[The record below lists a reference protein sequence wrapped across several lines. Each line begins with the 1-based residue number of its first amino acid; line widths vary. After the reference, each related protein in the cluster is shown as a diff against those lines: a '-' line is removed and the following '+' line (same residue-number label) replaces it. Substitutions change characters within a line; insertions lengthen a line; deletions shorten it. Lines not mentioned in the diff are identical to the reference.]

1 MDVQGQVRA
10 WLLEQQDW
18 LQEAA
23 DRLLKQGTLSQV
35 DISELEARLKTP
47 EGQSISKLRNFE
59 ELTHAP
65 VGSTLRL
72 LGIENVTGIESLGP
86 RAPLDFGTGNL
97 TVIYGHNGSGKSC
110 YTRILKK
117 ASGQIR
123 ATELRPNVFQDSPK
137 TSQCTINFVLD
148 HVIQNIEWH
157 TNHQP
162 IEPLREIDIFD
173 SEEALHYL
181 KSESTATYSPPIM
194 GLFEKLAAATDS
206 LKESLQLAQDKL
218 VSSLPVIPPAY
229 QETIVGRSYRMLSS
243 LTPPAVEHLLNW
255 TLEDTKNLD
264 ILSERL
270 KIADPAALAKQKRAT
285 KGQTIQIIEG
295 VKLAAISFGAQQ
307 LDIIRDLRTTA
318 VDKRR
323 IAMEAAQVQS
333 AVLEGVGASTWRALW
348 EAARTYSSTPYPQA
362 PFPVTEGA
370 RCVLCQ
376 QDLSIEAQQRLND
389 FESFVQG
396 KLEADAKTAEGNYSE
411 ILNNL
416 SVPLTEAQL
425 QTQLTA
431 AGLTDV
437 AWKEALWNFWNTAG
451 QIRAALE
458 GHELVA
464 IVTPISSFSA
474 NLTILESYRDRL
486 ESEASQLE
494 QDALQFDRAKA
505 DAEKLTLE
513 ARQWIS
519 QQNEAVRQELQRLKT
534 IKTFESWKTLASS
547 RRISTKATEISE
559 SVVTEAYVSRFNNE
573 LRALGATRIQVELV
587 KTRTAR
593 AKVLHQLKLKGVKNG
608 DHSPEKVLSEGE
620 RRIISLAAFLA
631 DVTEKPGIAPFIF
644 DDPIS
649 SLDHDFEWNVA
660 CRLAELAKERQVLIF
675 THRLSLYGAMDEVA
689 KKIGEAWKKAN
700 YRPMCI
706 ESFGGVSGHPADQAV
721 WNNPT
726 KTANNILLDRLRG
739 AKKAG
744 EANGAA
750 TYYALAQGICS
761 DFRKLIERS
770 VEDDLLQKI
779 VVRHRRGISTDGRLP
794 ALLGITREELNGID
808 DLMTKYSCYEHSQS
822 TETPAKPPEEPE
834 LKADIESLKVWRE
847 DLEARRKKAA

>member
-35 DISELEARLKTP
+35 DISELEARIRTP
-47 EGQSISKLRNFE
+47 EGQAISKLRNFE

-72 LGIENVTGIESLGP
+72 LGIENVSGIESLGP
-86 RAPLDFGTGNL
+86 RAPLDFGSGNL

-123 ATELRPNVFQDSPK
+123 ATDLRPNVFQAAPA
-137 TSQCTINFVLD
+137 TSQCTIRFELD
-148 HVIQNIEWH
+148 DAVQNIEWH
-157 TNHQP
+157 IDHQP
-162 IEPLREIDIFD
+162 IESLREIDIFD
-173 SEEALHYL
+173 NEEALHYL

-194 GLFEKLAAATDS
+194 GLFERLAAATDS
-206 LKESLQLAQDKL
+206 VKESLQLSQDKL
-218 VSSLPVIPPAY
+218 VSLLPVIPPAY
-229 QETIVGRSYRMLSS
+229 QETIAGRSYRTLSS
-243 LTPPAVEHLLNW
+243 LTAPAVENLLLW
-255 TLEDTKNLD
+255 TPVDAQSLEALN
-264 ILSERL
+264 ERL
-270 KIADPAALAKQKRAT
+270 RIADPGALAKQKRAA
-285 KGQTIQIIEG
+285 KAQVIQIIDS
-295 VKLAAISFGAQQ
+295 VKRAVTSFGAQH
-307 LDIIRDLRTTA
+307 LDIIRDLRSTA

-323 IAMEAAQVQS
+323 IAMEGAQVQS
-333 AVLEGVGASTWRALW
+333 AVLEGVGTPTWRALW
-348 EAARTYSSTPYPQA
+348 EAARTYSSTPYPQT
-362 PFPVTEGA
+362 PFPATEGA

-376 QDLSIEAQQRLND
+376 QDLSVEAQQRLND
-389 FESFVQG
+389 FERFVQG
-396 KLEADAKTAEGNYSE
+396 KLEADAKLAEKNYDE
-411 ILNNL
+411 ILQNL
-416 SVPLTEAQL
+416 PAPLTEAQL
-425 QTQLTA
+425 LTQSTA

-437 AWKEALWNFWNTAG
+437 AWKEALWTFWNSAG
-451 QIRAALE
+451 QIRTALQ
-458 GHELVA
+458 GHELAAVA
-464 IVTPISSFSA
+464 PPISSFSA
-474 NLTILESYRDRL
+474 NLVILESYRERL
-486 ESEASQLE
+486 ELEASQFE
-494 QDALQFDRAKA
+494 QDALQFDRAQA

-519 QQNEAVRQELQRLKT
+519 QQNEAVRRELQRLKT
-534 IKTFESWKTLASS
+534 IKSFDSWKALASS

-559 SVVTEAYVSRFNNE
+559 SVVTEAYVGRFNDE
-573 LRALGATRIQVELV
+573 LRALGATHIQVELV
-587 KTRTAR
+587 RTRTAR
-593 AKVLHQLKLKGVKNG
+593 AKVLHQLKLKGVRNG

-649 SLDHDFEWNVA
+649 SLDHDFEWYVA

-689 KKIGEAWKKAN
+689 KKIGDGWKRAN
-700 YRPMCI
+700 FRPMCI

-726 KTANNILLDRLRG
+726 KTANNILLDRLRD

-744 EANGAA
+744 EASGAA
-750 TYYALAQGICS
+750 LYYALAQGICS

-794 ALLGITREELNGID
+794 ALLGITREELNRID

-822 TETPAKPPEEPE
+822 AEIPAKPPEEPE

-847 DLEARRKKAA
+847 DLETRRKKAA